1 MSTISARGSKAAS
14 QPASATL
21 SPVVLFRETGYTCS
35 GGGGGTTTTTII
47 VQFKSQLFLF
57 SLAFI
62 CQIVTNTTTTLMAV
76 QDQLLA
82 PLVFNTPTLKVYVCL
97 SLMYNAENWP
107 TK

>member
-35 GGGGGTTTTTII
+35 GGGGGTTTII

-62 CQIVTNTTTTLMAV
+62 CQIVTNTTITTTTLMSV
-76 QDQLLA
+76 QDLLLA
-82 PLVFNTPTLKVYVCL
+82 PLVFNTPTESVFLC
-97 SLMYNAENWP
+97 LMYNAENRP